1 MLLVI
6 VLWNKY
12 SLLLNYLTLYINDGW
27 LFQYLCLFSCFAIAA
42 VKRYFTSKKEA
53 ANRKSRNKETLHKQR
68 QATYERKKEASCFKI
83 LFKHPII
90 AIRQIIS
97 PYIGHCL

>member
-1 MLLVI
+1 MVGYCNI
-6 VLWNKY
+6 FM
-12 SLLLNYLTLYINDGW
+12 G
-27 LFQYLCLFSCFAIAA
+27 FFFCFPIAA

-83 LFKHPII
+83 LLLFKHPNI
-90 AIRQIIS
+90 AIRPIIS
-97 PYIGHCL
+97 PYCIGHCL